1 MSHYC
6 KRYQTGLT
14 SMLRIAQKL
23 YVGAL
28 SDLCEMYKL
37 FIKTMWPKVSVSL
50 TNKAFLFKKEKSRAS
65 KSIRKIYP
73 LKIELKTSLSVSSKK
88 DNSRRMTSSATS
100 LLVSTF
106 LHLLLFCLFFT
117 SSLRKKKRFSKCK
130 PL

>member
-1 MSHYC
+1 
-6 KRYQTGLT
+6 
-14 SMLRIAQKL
+14 
-23 YVGAL
+23 
-28 SDLCEMYKL
+28 
-37 FIKTMWPKVSVSL
+37 MWPKVSVSL
-50 TNKAFLFKKEKSRAS
+50 INKAFLFIQEKSRAS

-117 SSLRKKKRFSKCK
+117 SSLRKKNVLANVNPYKVLEET
-130 PL
+130 P

>member
-1 MSHYC
+1 
-6 KRYQTGLT
+6 
-14 SMLRIAQKL
+14 MLRIAQTL

-28 SDLCEMYKL
+28 SDLCELYKL

-50 TNKAFLFKKEKSRAS
+50 INKAFLFIQEKSRAS

-117 SSLRKKKRFSKCK
+117 SSLRKKNVLANVNPYKVLEET
-130 PL
+130 P